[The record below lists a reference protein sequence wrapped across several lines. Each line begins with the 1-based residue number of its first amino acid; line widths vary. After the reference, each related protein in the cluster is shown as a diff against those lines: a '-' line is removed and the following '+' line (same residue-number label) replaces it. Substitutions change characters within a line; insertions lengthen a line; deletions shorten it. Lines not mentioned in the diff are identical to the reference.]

1 VSSHDPLLDHR
12 ARIERAQLEAAE
24 KRTQALIDQRSPQN
38 PPEARVRAWE
48 KLHQVRLP
56 KDPSH
61 AVLLVVA
68 QQTGM
73 ALADVQE
80 VQRSRAEPPGL

>member
-1 VSSHDPLLDHR
+1 MNSPDPMLDHR

-24 KRTQALIDQRSPQN
+24 RRTQALVEQRAPANSP
-38 PPEARVRAWE
+38 ELRVRAWE

-56 KDPSH
+56 KDPQH

-68 QQTGM
+68 KQTAMPLGE
-73 ALADVQE
+73 VQE
-80 VQRSRAEPPGL
+80 VQRQRARPGIG